1 MLSKN
6 SNLFSRNQILKAI
19 GALIAGS
26 AITKGLS
33 FIFDAEPA
41 QAQII
46 TNAPTGIFSQVFGTS
61 ANGFDKPQMTI
72 FQTNVNDFARLRF
85 IGGAFFPW
93 DIATGS
99 SKNVMNFFNR
109 ESGNVMTLSPNGNLR
124 ISGTLTQGSSR
135 KLKDGISDLSS
146 NEAVEVLNGLSPVK
160 YHYKAD
166 TEKAQH
172 IGFIAEDVPV
182 LVATPDRKGLSPMD
196 IVGVLTKVVQEQQ
209 QTIMTLVQEVKLLKE
224 KM

>member
-6 SNLFSRNQILKAI
+6 SNLFTRNQILKAT
-19 GALIAGS
+19 GALLAGS
-26 AITKGLS
+26 AITRGLS

-46 TNAPTGIFSQVFGTS
+46 TNAPAGIFSQVVGTS

-72 FQTNVNDFARLRF
+72 FQTNTNDFARLRF
-85 IGGAFFPW
+85 IGGAFFAW
-93 DIATGS
+93 DITTGS

-109 ESGNVMTLSPNGNLR
+109 NAGDVMTLSPNGNLR

-135 KLKDGISDLSS
+135 KLKDGIFDLSS
-146 NEAVEVLNGLSPVK
+146 NEAIEVLNGLSPVK

-172 IGFIAEDVPV
+172 IGFIAEDVPE

-209 QTIMTLVQEVKLLKE
+209 QTIMTLVQEVKVLKE